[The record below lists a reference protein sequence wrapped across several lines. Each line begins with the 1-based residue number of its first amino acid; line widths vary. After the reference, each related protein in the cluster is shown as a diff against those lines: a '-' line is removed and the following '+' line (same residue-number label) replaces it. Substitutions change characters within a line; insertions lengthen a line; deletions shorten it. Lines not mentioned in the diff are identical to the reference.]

1 MKFGVCCDFGKV
13 ALLEKLG
20 FDYIEG
26 NVTVITSMSDEEFE
40 AVAAMLD
47 GSKIKCEAACCL
59 FPGEIKVTG
68 PDADTAEITKY
79 LDKAFARLERLGVK
93 SVVFGS
99 GGARRVPDGFDR
111 AAAWHQLVSV
121 GRILAEKAEKH
132 GITIALEPLN
142 RGETNI
148 INNQREGLNL
158 VLDVDRPSFRVL
170 TDFYHVWL
178 ENDTREDIA
187 ACKGMLQHCHVVNP
201 VGRVGMKLGDGIPYE
216 KFFGGIADCGYTGR
230 ISFEGIINEDKAE
243 EELAGTLAALKSCAE
258 KFGL

>member
-1 MKFGVCCDFGKV
+1 MKFGVCYDLKKV

-26 NVTVITSMSDEEFE
+26 NVTVISRMDDETFE
-40 AVAAMLD
+40 ETAKMLD
-47 GSKIKCEAACCL
+47 ASKVKCEAACCL
-59 FPGEIKVTG
+59 FPGDIKVTG
-68 PDADTAEITKY
+68 PDVDMAKVGEY

-111 AAAWHQLVSV
+111 ASAWHQLVCV
-121 GRILAEKAEKH
+121 GRLLAEKAEEH
-132 GITIALEPLN
+132 GLTIAMEPLN
-142 RGETNI
+142 KGETNI
-148 INNQREGLNL
+148 INSQRDGLAL
-158 VLDVDRPSFRVL
+158 VKDVDRPSFRVL
-170 TDFYHVWL
+170 TDFFHVWL

-187 ACKGMLQHCHVVNP
+187 ACKGFLQHCHVVNP

-216 KFFGGIADCGYTGR
+216 NFFGGLADCEYSGR
-230 ISFEGIINEDKAE
+230 ISYEGAINEEKAE
-243 EELAGTLAALKSCAE
+243 EELANSLAAMKAYAE